1 MKKEVQLSVNQ
12 LADFMNASD
21 AKKRSIINQQKTP
34 NEFKISYYQ
43 LAKARIKKSMAL
55 SGDLDPILNGIEQ
68 LKGKKPEKK
77 RQISDRVVS
86 IEALQRFVNLK
97 IPGLLKKYNYQVI
110 KDIKI
115 KSTFFNGVEIVVSPD
130 LIIEIDIEGQKYYGG
145 FKIHISKGN
154 AFDAKQQ
161 SYVATAIHKYL
172 SEIFEESGG
181 NVLAELCLSIDVFG
195 DRIVSSPE
203 DITQKVKDIEITC
216 EEVKKI
222 WNAA

>member
-1 MKKEVQLSVNQ
+1 
-12 LADFMNASD
+12 MNASD
-21 AKKRSIINQQKTP
+21 AKKKSIINQQKTP

-43 LAKARIKKSMAL
+43 LAKARIKKSMAS

-130 LIIEIDIEGQKYYGG
+130 LIIEIDIDGHKYYGG

-154 AFDAKQQ
+154 VFDSKQQ
-161 SYVATAIHKYL
+161 TYVATAIHKYL
-172 SEIFEESGG
+172 SEIFKESGG
-181 NVLAELCLSIDVFG
+181 TVLAELCLSIDVFS

-203 DITQKVKDIEITC
+203 DITQKVKDIEVTC